1 VGFAQAE
8 SCRQFPVSAGKDAEM
23 SKDKILEWLLWEKEI
38 YPPSVLDS
46 HYYDTP
52 EMSRCEIVLKTLWEM
67 GVLLPLG
74 QYAQS
79 SVRNVESDFGTLQK
93 GGCG

>member
-1 VGFAQAE
+1 MTTDELFE
-8 SCRQFPVSAGKDAEM
+8 K
-23 SKDKILEWLLWEKEI
+23 LLREKEI
-38 YPPSVLDS
+38 YPPSVQDS